1 MKMKSLI
8 ALAVLASSSA
18 FAETKL
24 SDCVIQE
31 VIPGKDMTG
40 AFLKFEHSGKPV
52 QIESA
57 SIPSITSDVELHAME
72 MKDGVMSMIPLQ
84 NKELKEGERVFKK
97 GGDHVM
103 LMKIAADKFPKA
115 GEKHTITVNFDDK
128 TSASCEAEV
137 KTVKEVIEAAKAKGD
152 WKDEYEH
159 GHSHEGK
166 GHEAKGHEDKGHQ
179 HDCKKD
185 DHKHNKQACD
195 DHHGHKHDKK
205 EAHGH
210 DKKGDDQHKHDK
222 KVEEA
227 KK

>member
-57 SIPSITSDVELHAME
+57 SIPSITSDIELHAME
-72 MKDGVMSMIPLQ
+72 MKDGVMSMVPLQ

-152 WKDEYEH
+152 WKDEYDH
-159 GHSHEGK
+159 GH

-185 DHKHNKQACD
+185 DHKHDKQACD

-222 KVEEA
+222 KEEEA